1 MEWKENTVSWDL
13 KASRYK
19 RHIVFDNIKL
29 IVCYHRLYE
38 NSVIVDQI
46 QTQDGTNITSLV
58 RDRLI
63 ERLEKIIERI
73 QNEI

>member
-13 KASRYK
+13 KTSRYM
-19 RHIVFDNIKL
+19 RHIKFDDIKL

-38 NSVIVDQI
+38 DTVIVDEI
-46 QTQDGTNITSLV
+46 QTPDGTNITGLV
-58 RDRLI
+58 RDRTI

>member
-1 MEWKENTVSWDL
+1 MEWKEDTVSWDL
-13 KASRYK
+13 KTSRYM

-29 IVCYHRLYE
+29 VVCYHRLYE
-38 NSVIVDQI
+38 NSVIVDEI
-46 QTQDGTNITSLV
+46 QTPDGTNIISLV